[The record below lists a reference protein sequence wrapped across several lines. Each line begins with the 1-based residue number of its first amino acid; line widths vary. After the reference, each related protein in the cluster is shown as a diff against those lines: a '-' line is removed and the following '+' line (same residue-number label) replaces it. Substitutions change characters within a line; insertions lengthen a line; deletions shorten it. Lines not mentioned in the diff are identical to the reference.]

1 MTTPIHSATFY
12 GYCFEVICLEIM
24 HKQLVVEG
32 VAALYASKVKYSLPD
47 KCCWMPGSGSDKLL
61 TFFRNFYL
69 IVGNSTHLKISLLVD
84 SYMLIIGEH

>member
-12 GYCFEVICLEIM
+12 GYSFEVICLEIM
-24 HKQLVVEG
+24 YKQLGIEG

-47 KCCWMPGSGSDKLL
+47 KCCWMPPSGSDKLL
-61 TFFRNFYL
+61 IFFRNFYL
-69 IVGNSTHLKISLLVD
+69 IVGNSTHLIISLIFE